1 MRTVI
6 IGISMIATFAGIV
19 RGGQQP
25 AAPRDPLVREGSTTK
40 VSPHVYVVPDDDVPL
55 VPNVGIIVG
64 TRATLVVDTGLGP
77 RNGETVVREVA
88 KISKNADLYL
98 AVTHVHPEHDLGA
111 QAFPAS
117 TKVIR
122 SRGQDQDISEFGL
135 QVAKTFASQSPVR
148 AELLK
153 DAAYRKTDISFDG
166 SHTLDLGGVQVH
178 MTAVG
183 PTHTRGDTVFFV
195 DGDNTLFA
203 GDVVMSAL
211 PAFASPY
218 SSVRAWLG
226 ALDRIEAMKPDIIV
240 PSHGRLV
247 DAAAIGKYRDYL
259 SAVQSRVR
267 ELKQQGRS
275 VDETAQIVQR
285 ELQSRFA
292 DMPQPSRIAGAARA
306 AFSEAQ

>member
-6 IGISMIATFAGIV
+6 IGISMIATLAGAV

-25 AAPRDPLVREGSTTK
+25 APRDPLVREGATTR
-40 VSPHVYVVPDDDVPL
+40 VSPHVYVIPDDDVPL
-55 VPNVGIIVG
+55 VPNVGIIIG
-64 TRATLVVDTGLGP
+64 TRGTLVIDTGLGP
-77 RNGETVVREVA
+77 RNGKTIVREVA
-88 KISKNADLYL
+88 KVSKNADLYL

-122 SRGQDQDISEFGL
+122 SRGQDQDIAEFGL

-153 DAAYRKTDISFDG
+153 DATYRKTDIAFEG
-166 SHTLDLGGVQVH
+166 SRTLDLGGVQVH

-183 PTHTRGDTVFFV
+183 PMHTRGDTVFFV
-195 DGDNTLFA
+195 DDDSTLFA

-218 SSVRAWLG
+218 SSVRAWLA
-226 ALDRIEAMKPDIIV
+226 ALDRLEAMKPKVIV

-247 DAAAIGKYRDYL
+247 DSAAIGKYRDYL

-275 VDETAQIVQR
+275 ADETAQMVQR